1 MSKFKECNMKYN
13 KFMGSNVSVTI
24 SFPKEPTKSVMCVPM
39 NNDNMDYQ
47 DILEWVA
54 EGNTIEEA
62 D

>member
-1 MSKFKECNMKYN
+1 MKYN
-13 KFMGSNVSVTI
+13 KFMGSNVSVTV

-47 DILEWVA
+47 DILEWV
-54 EGNTIEEA
+54 EDGNTIEAA